1 MILAIDIGGTFIKFG
16 LVDDNFRI
24 TNQSKVPTPAS
35 IDDFWVTLENIVSS
49 YEDEISG
56 IAIACPGEINS
67 KRGFV
72 FKGGLIPYLT
82 AIPLGTG
89 LAKTYQL
96 PVKVINDADAAALA
110 EARYGSLQE
119 IGCGAALVLGTGVG
133 LGLVSQGDL
142 LTPLLVRQFLR
153 GPNPQSNSQTALP
166 FQWALFK
173 HALISLVD
181 NKGSAV
187 GFVHEASQLLGLDQ
201 DDGPAVFSAIEKG
214 QSEKLNSLFKGY
226 CHEIALLVLNL
237 QTFMNLERVV
247 IGGGI
252 SRQSSLIHG
261 IAKAYEA
268 VFNENPELS
277 FKPIAIQA
285 CHFHN
290 DSNLLGAASYFMS
303 ENAL

>member
-1 MILAIDIGGTFIKFG
+1 MIVAIDIGGTFVKFG
-16 LVDDNFRI
+16 LVDDNFNI

-35 IDDFWVTLENIVSS
+35 IDDFWGTLENIVSS

-56 IAIACPGEINS
+56 IAIACQGEINS

-89 LAKTYQL
+89 LSKTFQL

-119 IGCGAALVLGTGVG
+119 VDCGAALVLGTGVG
-133 LGLVSQGDL
+133 LGLVSQEDL
-142 LTPLLVRQFLR
+142 LSPLSVTQYLR
-153 GPNPQSNSQTALP
+153 APSPQSMSQTSLP
-166 FQWALFK
+166 FQWELFM
-173 HALISLVD
+173 HGLVSLVD

-187 GFVHEASQLLGLDQ
+187 GFIHEASELLGLNQ
-201 DDGPAVFSAIEKG
+201 DDGPTVFSAIEEN
-214 QSEKLNSLFKGY
+214 QSEDLNLLFKNY
-226 CHEIALLVLNL
+226 CHEIAVLVLNL
-237 QTFMNLERVV
+237 QSFFRLEKVV

-252 SRQSSLIHG
+252 SRQDTLIEG
-261 IAKAYEA
+261 ICDAYEEL
-268 VFNENPELS
+268 FNDKSELG
-277 FKPIAIQA
+277 FEPITLQA

-290 DSNLLGAASYFMS
+290 DSNLLGAASYFAS
-303 ENAL
+303 ENDL